1 MCLLPSF
8 LTYGSTLLL
17 LFLHRS
23 LATPCSSFDF
33 AQRSE
38 GECRG
43 KSSDISNNFDTSS
56 LLAISSEVNH
66 GKRRV
71 AKMQASSAEV
81 SSPCA
86 SSKCAA
92 CATSPSLADWKLV
105 MEDDED
111 PAGVPGFAYTDK
123 PFWGMKK
130 LMEAPENRVQ
140 TTSSQKGS
148 SGMFF
153 AAECAETY
161 ADRLS
166 QVKDILVYCS
176 RSRKKKRWLGL
187 GDAHVCQSCSCV
199 DMRLEKNPYNHMYL
213 TLQYVSSP
221 QGGCTKLVNEAVVA
235 AAAYKRTAP
244 DQFQKLSLEFM
255 PSNPIAGCFCYTH
268 AAAAAGFTKLTIFKS
283 RVARTKKDWAAAW
296 QDDSTFGLNCK
307 RFEDSDVKE
316 WSDKTESKMGE
327 ERWLYRSDWIFSK

>member
-1 MCLLPSF
+1 MRLMPYF

-23 LATPCSSFDF
+23 LATSCSSFDF

-71 AKMQASSAEV
+71 AKLQASSAEV
-81 SSPCA
+81 SNPCA
-86 SSKCAA
+86 SVKCEA
-92 CATSPSLADWKLV
+92 CATSPSRADWKRI
-105 MEDDED
+105 DEGHD
-111 PAGVPGFAYTDK
+111 SAGVPGFAYTDK
-123 PFWGMKK
+123 PFWGMKE
-130 LMEAPENRVQ
+130 LMKDPDAPIQ

-153 AAECAETY
+153 ASECAETY
-161 ADRLS
+161 ATRLPRD
-166 QVKDILVYCS
+166 KDILVYCS

-187 GDAHVCQSCSCV
+187 GDAHVCQSCSCI
-199 DMRLEKNPYNHMYL
+199 DMRLKKNTWDHMLL
-213 TLQYVSSP
+213 TLEYVSSP
-221 QGGCTKLVNEAVVA
+221 QGGCTNLVNEAVVA

-327 ERWLYRSDWIFSK
+327 ERWLYRSNWAFSK